1 MFYLSY
7 QTSHYAQII
16 HYIYYIY
23 SPHNINI
30 SLVLIELCSYK
41 LTIFIAL
48 QRVDGARVWPRPVQ
62 QEDELA
68 AADDGGRG
76 AEDGGGPGGGG
87 GGHHRGAAA
96 AGAGPDHQGLQGEEA
111 AGVSEAEQGSSSQW
125 TQVYH

>member
-7 QTSHYAQII
+7 QTSYYAHII

-87 GGHHRGAAA
+87 GGHHRRAAA